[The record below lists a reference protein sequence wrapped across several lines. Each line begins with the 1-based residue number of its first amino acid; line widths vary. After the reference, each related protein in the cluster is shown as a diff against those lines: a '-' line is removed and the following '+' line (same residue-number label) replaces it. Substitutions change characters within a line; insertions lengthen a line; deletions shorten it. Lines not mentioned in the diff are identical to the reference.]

1 MSDNEGQ
8 SKTGKELVVEADKGV
23 TADVEMLKT
32 QSELAANLAKLIA
45 AGIPANDVK
54 ALMGGM
60 MNANSGSVNVMTS
73 KTQIPVPK
81 IQKGMSFED
90 YKDLVAKWECM
101 TDVPDHKKA
110 MIHLLFFI
118 RNKFIRNC

>member
-1 MSDNEGQ
+1 MSVKEGN
-8 SKTGKELVVEADKGV
+8 SKGLENEADKEVTSDEKV

-60 MNANSGSVNVMTS
+60 MNANSGSVNVITS
-73 KTQIPVPK
+73 KTQIPVP
-81 IQKGMSFED
+81 
-90 YKDLVAKWECM
+90 
-101 TDVPDHKKA
+101 
-110 MIHLLFFI
+110 LLLL
-118 RNKFIRNC
+118 CA